1 MKLLI
6 LTASVGEGHNAAARA
21 VSDEIRELDPAAEV
35 QVENGL
41 AVVGAF
47 WEKFVIDGYKIQ
59 LDKAQWSYSWLY
71 WSIVKSK
78 KVTYFYKGLCAVI
91 GCRKI
96 HRLIEA
102 SQPDIVLSTYPLTS
116 AMLASLKR
124 RGKITMPCANLVTDF
139 APHPMWMYP
148 DLDDN
153 YVMHISTVETVASM
167 MEPSPTTV
175 VAPLVARRFL
185 GPSRRASAR
194 AELGVPDD
202 AFVAMV
208 IGGGWGVG
216 NIERSARAVA
226 TVDGVWTLVVCGKNE
241 SLKAKL
247 DADPPPRT
255 IVCGYVTNMPD
266 LIDACDLAV
275 QNAGGLT
282 SLEALRR
289 GCPLLITDAIPGHGV
304 ANGELMDRV
313 GVARYVRDVADL
325 PAAVA
330 ACRDDPGLRARA
342 ERLAVGFAELP
353 SAGSA
358 LVDLHSGARSRAAV
372 GLPDHLHPET
382 DPAASS
388 GRPQQAGPARRNATT
403 PTGSRAGKAGGRH
416 RLRWLSATGVALV
429 ALFVLLTSGT
439 SVSFAGGH
447 LGLPVVER
455 AGTVPAGSVVLCI
468 RMADTASVNGLPALL
483 ADHGAQATFFLPAGD
498 AAGASAFLAD
508 YATAGEIQNGGVGG
522 VSRLSTPSAVRRQVD
537 EGSEDVRGATGHAP
551 IYYLPAH
558 GSLTPAAYLA
568 ARAAHL
574 RGVVG
579 SLWIHNS
586 GGASW
591 ASHRLRSG
599 DVVVLD
605 LTRTTPAG
613 GRAMLGAFLA
623 EAASHGLHVV
633 DLSAS
638 GAALPA

>member
-1 MKLLI
+1 
-6 LTASVGEGHNAAARA
+6 
-21 VSDEIRELDPAAEV
+21 
-35 QVENGL
+35 
-41 AVVGAF
+41 
-47 WEKFVIDGYKIQ
+47 
-59 LDKAQWSYSWLY
+59 
-71 WSIVKSK
+71 
-78 KVTYFYKGLCAVI
+78 
-91 GCRKI
+91 
-96 HRLIEA
+96 
-102 SQPDIVLSTYPLTS
+102 
-116 AMLASLKR
+116 
-124 RGKITMPCANLVTDF
+124 
-139 APHPMWMYP
+139 
-148 DLDDN
+148 
-153 YVMHISTVETVASM
+153 VMHIATVETVSTM

-185 GPSRRASAR
+185 GPSRRESAR

-226 TVDGVWTLVVCGKNE
+226 TVEGVWTLVVCGKNE

-313 GVARYVRDVADL
+313 GVAKYVRDAADL
-325 PAAVA
+325 PDAVA
-330 ACRDDPGLRARA
+330 ACRDDPDLRARA

-353 SAGSA
+353 SAGSV
-358 LVDLHSGARSRAAV
+358 LVELNSGARSRAAV
-372 GLPDHLHPET
+372 GLPDPLAKDHA
-382 DPAASS
+382 PAPSAVGRPRASS
-388 GRPQQAGPARRNATT
+388 GRGAR
-403 PTGSRAGKAGGRH
+403 GKPGKVPRTH
-416 RLRWLSATGVALV
+416 RLRWLSASGAALV
-429 ALFVLLTSGT
+429 ALFLLFTSGA

-455 AGTVPAGSVVLCI
+455 AGAEPTGSLVLCI
-468 RMADTASVNGLPALL
+468 RASDTAEVNGLPAIL
-483 ADHGAQATFFLPAGD
+483 ADHGAQATFFVPAGNV
-498 AAGASAFLAD
+498 AGANALLAD
-508 YATAGEIQNGGVGG
+508 NASAGEIQNGGVGQ

-537 EGSEDVRGATGHAP
+537 EGSEEVRGATGHAP
-551 IYYLPAH
+551 IYYLPAS
-558 GSLTPAAYLA
+558 GPLTPAAYLA

-579 SLWIHNS
+579 SFWIRDPH
-586 GGASW
+586 GATHHL
-591 ASHRLRSG
+591 ASG

-605 LTRTTPAG
+605 LTRTTPAQ
-613 GRAMLGAFLA
+613 GRTMLATFLD
-623 EAASHGLHVV
+623 EAAAHGLHVV
-633 DLSAS
+633 DLSA
-638 GAALPA
+638 AHVALPA

>member
-1 MKLLI
+1 MKVLI

-21 VSDEIRELDPAAEV
+21 VSEEIRELDPEAEI

-41 AVVGAF
+41 AVVGTF
-47 WEKFVIDGYKIQ
+47 WEKVVIDGYKIQ

-96 HRLIEA
+96 HRLIER
-102 SQPDIVLSTYPLTS
+102 SHPDIILSTYPLTS

-153 YVMHISTVETVASM
+153 YVMHIATVETVATM

-185 GPSRRASAR
+185 GPSRRESAR

-226 TVDGVWTLVVCGKNE
+226 SVDGVWTLVVCGKNE
-241 SLKAKL
+241 SLKARL
-247 DADPPPRT
+247 DADPPPRS
-255 IVCGYVTNMPD
+255 IICGYVTNMPE

-313 GVARYVRDVADL
+313 GVAKYVREAADL
-325 PAAVA
+325 PDAVA
-330 ACRDDPGLRARA
+330 ACRDDPDLRARA
-342 ERLAVGFAELP
+342 EQLAVGFAELP
-353 SAGSA
+353 SAGSV
-358 LVDLHSGARSRAAV
+358 LVELHSGARSRAAV
-372 GLPDHLHPET
+372 GLPDPLAPEG
-382 DPAASS
+382 PAAPAAPRGAGS
-388 GRPQQAGPARRNATT
+388 QAARA
-403 PTGSRAGKAGGRH
+403 SGRH
-416 RLRWLSATGVALV
+416 RLRWLSATGAALV
-429 ALFVLLTSGT
+429 ALFLLLTSGA

-455 AGTVPAGSVVLCI
+455 AGAVPAGSLVLCI
-468 RMADTASVNGLPALL
+468 RAVDTATVNGLPGLL
-483 ADHGAQATFFLPAGD
+483 AGHGAQATFFVPAGD
-498 AAGASAFLAD
+498 VAGANALLTD
-508 YATAGEIQNGGVGG
+508 YASAGEIQNGGVGQ

-537 EGSEDVRGATGHAP
+537 EGSEEVRGATGHAP
-551 IYYLPAH
+551 VYYLPAS
-558 GSLTPAAYLA
+558 GPLTPAAYLG

-579 SLWIHNS
+579 SLWIRDGHQ
-586 GGASW
+586 A
-591 ASHRLRSG
+591 AHRRLTSG

-605 LTRTTPAG
+605 LTRTPPAR
-613 GRAMLGAFLA
+613 GRAMLATLLT
-623 EAASHGLHVV
+623 EAAAHGLHVV
-633 DLSAS
+633 DLSA
-638 GAALPA
+638 AHVALPA